1 MANNLVVGFLLI
13 VVGLLV
19 FFVGVRLFGVGFAT
33 TILPLLF
40 FAVGIWF
47 VVLYYLQSRH
57 KGSYQ
62 RKFE

>member
-1 MANNLVVGFLLI
+1 MANNLVVGLLLI
-13 VVGLLV
+13 IVGVFL
-19 FFVGVRLFGVGFAT
+19 FFVGAGLFGVSFVT
-33 TILPLLF
+33 VVLPILF

-62 RKFE
+62 RKFT

>member
-1 MANNLVVGFLLI
+1 MANNLVIGLVLI
-13 VVGLLV
+13 IVGLFL
-19 FFVGVRLFGVGFAT
+19 FFVGADLFGVSFVT
-33 TILPLLF
+33 VVLPILF

-62 RKFE
+62 RKFK